1 MCVRGLP
8 PRKPRQQ
15 CLNCIETIEAN
26 RVWIVPV
33 SKRTTANLLG
43 RLVAGGGDCGHK
55 AGKDVVQERAQLLRL
70 RLAHVAAQQLVA
82 CRLVLACI
90 ETHSAGLQAEKLL
103 KSTCFITAASVLRLL
118 WAALLWE
125 GGNATAC
132 GHGSSCTGMEQDQLF
147 RQLNAPMRTSSG
159 STPTLSSTPRRKVP
173 AVCQKGTEVMDYVA
187 SSAVVTSCTP
197 GRLRRQDVKNVLPH
211 LLP

>member
-1 MCVRGLP
+1 M
-8 PRKPRQQ
+8 
-15 CLNCIETIEAN
+15 
-26 RVWIVPV
+26 
-33 SKRTTANLLG
+33 SKKTTANLLG

-82 CRLVLACI
+82 CRLVLACV

-103 KSTCFITAASVLRLL
+103 KSTCFITAASVWKLL
-118 WAALLWE
+118 QAALLWE

-132 GHGSSCTGMEQDQLF
+132 GQSSSCTGMEQDTLF
-147 RQLNAPMRTSSG
+147 CQVNAPMRTSSG

-173 AVCQKGTEVMDYVA
+173 AVCQKGTEIMDICCKQCGRHEHTRQVEAPRCQNCAAAPATLKPLSVKPAVGATY
-187 SSAVVTSCTP
+187 SSLQAEA
-197 GRLRRQDVKNVLPH
+197 R
-211 LLP
+211 